1 MCVLIVAIP
10 RHSEAIVVLV
20 SYKDASTARNQFWLA
35 IGSTRAAIVRSDV
48 FGVVCCTSIDLG
60 SLVTIGAAAAEISSP
75 DFERAAAVDAAR
87 KRWQA

>member
-10 RHSEAIVVLV
+10 RHSEAIVALV
-20 SYKDASTARNQFWLA
+20 SYKDANTARNQFWLA